1 MGEIGTELELEF
13 IEDFMDEV
21 IGSCNC
27 NNPNCNVIS
36 FKKKGKSID
45 YIVDFD
51 PKATELET
59 NVIIQADV
67 SPEEKTRVN
76 PLVFNGRCRSNMD
89 FAKVLNMVII

>member
-1 MGEIGTELELEF
+1 MSKIETELELEF

-21 IGSCNC
+21 IGPCPC
-27 NNPNCNVIS
+27 PNPDCEVIS
-36 FKKKGKSID
+36 FKKKGKSIN

-67 SPEEKTRVN
+67 SPAEKQKVN
-76 PLVFNGRCRSNMD
+76 PLVFNGKCRSNMD
-89 FAKVLNMVII
+89 FAKVLHMVII